1 MQAEA
6 ASGSNVPPV
15 ARPAH
20 SPRAR
25 EATVAIVA
33 LAGVVVGL
41 LAEHAAES
49 WLQPAW
55 IPIADLGVGWL
66 MIACGL
72 LAAAARPTQPAGRRL
87 VLAGFAW
94 FVGTFAGAEDP
105 IVQTLGFSFGG
116 YHDLVLV
123 WLVLSFPGRWP
134 ADRAAVVSLGAV
146 AVLYGTQSVVRLV
159 LRAPDAFGVSILDPD
174 VAMQIVLRVDV
185 ARAAS
190 VVVAGVLILLRL
202 SRTHGP
208 DRHHTGPLLAAG
220 AASAIVSG
228 TNARFALVTLG
239 LLPDPGDD
247 ITIPLQWVFNIVR
260 IAVPL
265 AILMSV
271 LRLRAARASLA
282 GAVTDMGDSP
292 TTAALRDALATALGD
307 PGLHILTWDPGREAY
322 LERDG
327 HVVTSAELVALEQ
340 DPAQAVLRV
349 DSDGGPLAILAISRN
364 LMDDPALVEA
374 GVALTRLVVRNER
387 QSLRIEE
394 QLAEVRASRARIVEA
409 ADAER
414 RRIERDLHDGLQ
426 QRMVALAMQLRAA
439 NGDSADLDAALR
451 GGSVELLEILD
462 DVRELARG
470 IHPAVLTEAG
480 LGAAIRAAADRSPV
494 PAEVELR
501 LAGRGTP
508 AALATVYYVVS
519 EALANV
525 AKHAREATGVWVRAD
540 DGDGTLRVV
549 IEDDGPGGAD
559 PGGHGL
565 AGLADRIA
573 ALDGRFSVEAVD
585 GGGTRI
591 VAEVPV
597 S

>member
-1 MQAEA
+1 MQADA
-6 ASGSNVPPV
+6 APGPNVPPV
-15 ARPAH
+15 PRPAH
-20 SPRAR
+20 PPRTR
-25 EATVAIVA
+25 EATAAIVA
-33 LAGVVVGL
+33 LAGVLVGL
-41 LAEHAAES
+41 LAEHAADS

-55 IPIADLGVGWL
+55 IPIADLGVGWM
-66 MIACGL
+66 MIGCGL
-72 LAAAARPTQPAGRRL
+72 LAVTARPTQPAGGRL
-87 VLAGFAW
+87 VLAGFLW
-94 FVGTFAGAEDP
+94 FVGTFGGAEDP
-105 IVQTLGFSFGG
+105 IVQALGFSFGG
-116 YHDLVLV
+116 YHDLLFV

-134 ADRAAVVSLGAV
+134 AGRAAVASVGAV
-146 AVLYGTQSVVRLV
+146 AVLYGAQSIARLV
-159 LRAPDAFGVSILDPD
+159 LRAPDAFGVTILDPD
-174 VAMQIVLRVDV
+174 AAMQIVLRVDV
-185 ARAAS
+185 VRAAS
-190 VVVAGVLILLRL
+190 VAVAGVVILLRFI
-202 SRTHGP
+202 RTHGP

-220 AASAIVSG
+220 AASAIVSV

-239 LLPDPGDD
+239 LLPNPGDD
-247 ITIPLQWVFNIVR
+247 VTIPLQWVFNIVR
-260 IAVPL
+260 LAVPL

-271 LRLRAARASLA
+271 LRLRAARASLT
-282 GAVTDMGDSP
+282 GAVTEMGDSP
-292 TTAALRDALATALGD
+292 TAAALRDALATALGD
-307 PGLHILTWDPGREAY
+307 PGLRILTWDPLRAAY
-322 LERDG
+322 IERGG
-327 HVVTSAELVALEQ
+327 HVVTSAEFAALGQ
-340 DPAQAVLRV
+340 DPALAVLRV
-349 DSDGGPLAILAISRN
+349 DTDGDPLAILAISRN

-409 ADAER
+409 ADDER

-426 QRMVALAMQLRAA
+426 QRMVALAMQLRAV
-439 NGDSADLDAALR
+439 NGNAADLDAALR

-494 PAEVELR
+494 PAEVDLR
-501 LAGRGTP
+501 LAGHGTP

-525 AKHAREATGVWVRAD
+525 AKYARDATGVWVRAD
-540 DGDGTLRVV
+540 DGDGTLRVT

-559 PGGHGL
+559 ASGHGL

-573 ALDGRFSVEAVD
+573 ALDGRFAVEAVD